1 MSFFDSEIVQNE
13 IAEIHKIQEEIVTM
27 IPKLPF
33 LMQDEQVK
41 YFDKMIDLVEKQKLF
56 YMRLTLTDDPRAKE
70 LQQEFK
76 RAAIMLGMTSNT
88 DQDLGL
94 LYESFKDSMYELRR
108 KTIDGTL

>member
-13 IAEIHKIQEEIVTM
+13 IAEIHNMQAEIITM

-41 YFDKMIDLVEKQKLF
+41 YFDKMIDLVEKQKVF
-56 YMRLTLTDDPRAKE
+56 YMRLSLTDDPRAKQ
-70 LQQEFK
+70 LQEEFK
-76 RAAIMLGMTSNT
+76 KAAIMLGMTSNT
-88 DQDLGL
+88 DQDLAL

>member
-13 IAEIHKIQEEIVTM
+13 IAEIHNMQAEIITM

-41 YFDKMIDLVEKQKLF
+41 YFDKMIDRVEKQKVF
-56 YMRLTLTDDPRAKE
+56 YMRLSLTDDPRAKQ
-70 LQQEFK
+70 LQEEFK
-76 RAAIMLGMTSNT
+76 KAAIMLGMTSNT
-88 DQDLGL
+88 DQDLAL

>member
-13 IAEIHKIQEEIVTM
+13 IAEIHNMQAEIITM
-27 IPKLPF
+27 IPKLPY
-33 LMQDEQVK
+33 LMQEEQVK

-56 YMRLTLTDDPRAKE
+56 YMRLSLTDDPRAKE
-70 LQQEFK
+70 LQQECK
-76 RAAIMLGMTSNT
+76 RAAIMLGMSSNT